1 MSTQLSQIAKKAK
14 LDPKARFTSLAH
26 LLTPKF
32 LKETWGKMNRKA
44 AGGVDGQSA
53 EEFGNELE
61 TQIEAICK
69 QLKEGT
75 YQAPP
80 VRRVDIPKGPGKV
93 GTRPLG
99 IPTVADRL
107 LQRAVARILEAVFE
121 ADFLDCNHGFRPG
134 RNPHLALQELRVQ
147 IVTKKVGQVFEADF
161 LDCNHGFRPG
171 RNPHLALQELR
182 VQIVTKKVG
191 QVFEADIRSYFTRI
205 NHQWLREM
213 VAQRIADPVILRLIG
228 KWLNAGA
235 MQDGVVT
242 YAEEGTPQGGSISP
256 VLSNLYLHFV
266 LDLWFEKKIKPKCR
280 GEAYLVRF
288 ADDFVVSFQ
297 YRQDVDHF
305 QDQVRERFA
314 KFGLELA
321 EEKTRRILFGRFADL
336 TCQRHGLGRPE
347 TFEFLGFK
355 HVCGVDRK
363 GRFALIRIPSAKSC
377 RKFLART
384 REWIFQHRHWR
395 KWEQQ
400 EHLTKMLRGF
410 YQYFGLH
417 HCERKLSW
425 VRQQVQRQWICAL
438 NRRGQRR
445 RTNWTRLQK
454 CPWFQ
459 LPFAQNLHP
468 TV

>member
-1 MSTQLSQIAKKAK
+1 MSTQLSQIAKKAQ
-14 LDPKARFTSLAH
+14 LDPKVRFTSLAH
-26 LLTPKF
+26 VLTPEF

-61 TQIEAICK
+61 TQIEAICR

-107 LQRAVARILEAVFE
+107 LQRAVARILEAVLE
-121 ADFLDCNHGFRPG
+121 ADFLDCSHGFRPG
-134 RNPHLALQELRVQ
+134 RNPH
-147 IVTKKVGQVFEADF
+147 
-161 LDCNHGFRPG
+161 H
-171 RNPHLALQELR
+171 ALQELR

-266 LDLWFEKKIKPKCR
+266 LDLWFEKKIKPQCR

-305 QDQVRERFA
+305 QQQVRERFT

-321 EEKTRRILFGRFADL
+321 EEKTRRILFGRFAAVTYL
-336 TCQRHGLGRPE
+336 RHGLGRPE
-347 TFEFLGFK
+347 TFDFLGFE
-355 HVCGVDRK
+355 HAVVFVVALVLAWQCLVRK
-363 GRFALIRIPSAKSC
+363 P
-377 RKFLART
+377 
-384 REWIFQHRHWR
+384 
-395 KWEQQ
+395 
-400 EHLTKMLRGF
+400 
-410 YQYFGLH
+410 
-417 HCERKLSW
+417 
-425 VRQQVQRQWICAL
+425 VQREM
-438 NRRGQRR
+438 
-445 RTNWTRLQK
+445 TY
-454 CPWFQ
+454 
-459 LPFAQNLHP
+459 
-468 TV
+468 